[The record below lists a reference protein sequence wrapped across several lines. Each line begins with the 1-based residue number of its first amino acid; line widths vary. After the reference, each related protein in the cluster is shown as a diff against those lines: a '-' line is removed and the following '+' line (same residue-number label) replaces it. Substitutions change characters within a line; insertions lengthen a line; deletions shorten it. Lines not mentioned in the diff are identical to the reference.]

1 VRRVARALAAV
12 LAVVVLGS
20 LALLSVWLRPYV
32 VARFRGAGAN
42 LRGAALLHA
51 PCPRL
56 ADPSIGSHWRHPM
69 TAAPKSFLTPEE
81 YLAREREAE
90 IKSEYYDGETFAMA
104 GGSEEHSLI
113 AVNVAGTLNS
123 RLADRP
129 CKVYNSDMRVQVE
142 AEGPY
147 AYPDVSVV
155 CGEAEF
161 ADEKKDTLVNP
172 TVIVEVLSPTTEAWD
187 RGGKFERY
195 QQRASLQEYV
205 LIAQD
210 RPRVE
215 RYRRHGDAEW
225 LLTVAV
231 GLEARLT
238 LASIGCDLALVEIY
252 RKVAFPEEPPVSSG
266 KPH

>member
-1 VRRVARALAAV
+1 M
-12 LAVVVLGS
+12 S
-20 LALLSVWLRPYV
+20 
-32 VARFRGAGAN
+32 
-42 LRGAALLHA
+42 
-51 PCPRL
+51 
-56 ADPSIGSHWRHPM
+56 
-69 TAAPKSFLTPEE
+69 AAPKPFLSPQE

-90 IKSEYYDGETFAMA
+90 TKSEYYDGETFAMA

-113 AVNVAGTLNS
+113 AVNVAGALNFQ
-123 RLADRP
+123 LADRP
-129 CKVYNSDMRVQVE
+129 CKVYNSDMRVRVE
-142 AEGPY
+142 EDGPY

-161 ADEKKDTLVNP
+161 ADEERDNLLNP

-215 RYRRHGDAEW
+215 RYARHGDEEW
-225 LLTVAV
+225 LLTVTT
-231 GLEARLT
+231 GLAGRVSLSSIECELRL
-238 LASIGCDLALVEIY
+238 AEVY
-252 RKVAFPEEPPVSSG
+252 RKVTFPEDAG
-266 KPH
+266 RRR

>member
-1 VRRVARALAAV
+1 M
-12 LAVVVLGS
+12 S
-20 LALLSVWLRPYV
+20 
-32 VARFRGAGAN
+32 
-42 LRGAALLHA
+42 
-51 PCPRL
+51 
-56 ADPSIGSHWRHPM
+56 
-69 TAAPKSFLTPEE
+69 AAPKPFLSPQE

-90 IKSEYYDGETFAMA
+90 TKSEYYDGETFAMA

-113 AVNVAGTLNS
+113 AVNVAGALNFQ
-123 RLADRP
+123 LADRP
-129 CKVYNSDMRVQVE
+129 CKVYNSDMRVRVE
-142 AEGPY
+142 EDGPY

-161 ADEKKDTLVNP
+161 ADEERDNLLNP

-215 RYRRHGDAEW
+215 RYARQGEEEW
-225 LLTVAV
+225 LLTVTT
-231 GLEARLT
+231 GLAGRVSLSSIECELRL
-238 LASIGCDLALVEIY
+238 AEVY
-252 RKVAFPEEPPVSSG
+252 RKVTFPEDAG
-266 KPH
+266 RRR

>member
-1 VRRVARALAAV
+1 M
-12 LAVVVLGS
+12 S
-20 LALLSVWLRPYV
+20 
-32 VARFRGAGAN
+32 
-42 LRGAALLHA
+42 
-51 PCPRL
+51 
-56 ADPSIGSHWRHPM
+56 
-69 TAAPKSFLTPEE
+69 AAPKPFLSPQE

-90 IKSEYYDGETFAMA
+90 TKSEYYDGETFAMA

-113 AVNVAGTLNS
+113 AVNVAGALNFQ
-123 RLADRP
+123 LAERP
-129 CKVYNSDMRVQVE
+129 CKVYNSDMRVRVE
-142 AEGPY
+142 EDGPY

-161 ADEKKDTLVNP
+161 ADEERDNLLNP

-215 RYRRHGDAEW
+215 RYVRQGEEEW
-225 LLTVAV
+225 LLTVTT
-231 GLEARLT
+231 GLAGRVSLSSIECELRL
-238 LASIGCDLALVEIY
+238 AEVY
-252 RKVAFPEEPPVSSG
+252 RKVTFPEDAG
-266 KPH
+266 RRR